1 MAIELLCLTTKRY
14 LCLSLNLSQ
23 TVLVRRFPEMGV
35 PPVIIHFHS
44 SILNHPAIG
53 VAPWL
58 WTLDPVIFHPAIA
71 SNFFPRKCSTRWKSS
86 TSYWVTWQLGETRN
100 FLKKIGCFAEGQLNS
115 RPGIFMNCPDPY
127 LVGGWPTYE
136 IPKCSKPPTSIFFVF
151 DSEESRGLSTFQV
164 NFGQLAG
171 SYLGPL
177 GHWSANWLFKVSWIH
192 VVDPQGWLSHSFPW
206 FSHWQSPRAWKIW
219 GTPI

>member
-58 WTLDPVIFHPAIA
+58 WTLAPVIFHPAIA

-100 FLKKIGCFAEGQLNS
+100 LLKKNRMLCRGSAEFKTRNFHELS
-115 RPGIFMNCPDPY
+115 RPIS
-127 LVGGWPTYE
+127 GWWLTYPCEKYEFVSWEYE
-136 IPKCSKPPTSIFFVF
+136 IP
-151 DSEESRGLSTFQV
+151 
-164 NFGQLAG
+164 N
-171 SYLGPL
+171 
-177 GHWSANWLFKVSWIH
+177 
-192 VVDPQGWLSHSFPW
+192 
-206 FSHWQSPRAWKIW
+206 
-219 GTPI
+219 